1 MFSTDKTLLRLSG
14 LILAVTAAI
23 AAGCNKIPNNTP
35 RLYQEFGQDISDSLA
50 AGRINGA
57 LELVNHDIAE
67 ALENNDSDVF
77 YTALCKKGIVD
88 YYMGEANR
96 LLPVTDSVIRYMSR
110 RPETPDRNFVIG
122 KAYSARAGYY
132 TRFVYEPD
140 SNIHYYSKALD
151 YLSRTG
157 EPGVV
162 SDALF
167 NLGGAYK
174 NNGRPDKGAEY
185 FGRAIQVVDSAGL
198 DDSYRIPLYSGLAS
212 SYTSLMDF
220 DQSEKWWKKTGEFW
234 NKMTIDDRFHYLNN
248 RGNDLYMQKRYPES
262 LRFFQRL
269 DSMLVTNPELEWDR
283 HFCLANLNDVYL
295 RLGLADSVRRHI
307 GETER
312 YFTEIQPNPYVLEHI
327 RTQRMQLAVLDK
339 QYGDVERMFSEWQKS
354 GVETRP
360 EQKVE
365 RLEFLRDYYAG
376 TGQWQKAYDAMMRHS
391 EYEDSIRNH
400 NLRLSASERQMRYE
414 RDSQV
419 LALQKNLDLN
429 KKLRNR
435 GRWLV
440 IGTVIVIILLVT
452 IIIMMR
458 KMGAAREE
466 RMLNRIIRL
475 RVKAVRSRITPHFI
489 YNILNHETTARQKGE
504 KSEMEALVRVLRQ
517 QQYMVDEFSVTLSE
531 DIKFIDDF
539 IRLECGTQNAP
550 VMYEKNID
558 PDIDLE
564 TVRVP
569 SMIVQIF
576 VENAYKHGF
585 SSLAPDEERI
595 LKIHIGRRDGRIEI
609 EVMNNAGH
617 HSHDGSHS
625 THLGLRIVAETLQ
638 ILNEKKS
645 SQITFSIAHWTD
657 NPQQKGCR
665 AILSVPDG
673 FNFDINR

>member
-1 MFSTDKTLLRLSG
+1 MFPADKTLLKITGLCLTVLAITMSG
-14 LILAVTAAI
+14 CHKT
-23 AAGCNKIPNNTP
+23 PNNTP

-57 LELVNHDIAE
+57 LELVNRNLAQ
-67 ALENNDSDVF
+67 AVENNDSDGY

-88 YYMGEANR
+88 YYMGEGNH

-132 TRFVYEPD
+132 TRYVYAPD
-140 SNIHYYSKALD
+140 SNIFYYSKALD

-157 EPGVV
+157 EPGVI

-185 FGRAIQVVDSAGL
+185 FGRAIQLVDSAGL
-198 DDSYRIPLYSGLAS
+198 NDSYRIPLYSGLAS

-234 NKMTIDDRFHYLNN
+234 DKMTVDDRFHYLNN

-262 LRFFQRL
+262 LVFFQRL
-269 DSMLVTNPELEWDR
+269 DSMLVANPELEWE
-283 HFCLANLNDVYL
+283 HYFCLANLNDVYL
-295 RLGLADSVRRHI
+295 RMGLPDSVRRRI
-307 GETER
+307 GDTEK
-312 YFTEIQPNPYVLEHI
+312 YFTDIQPSPYIQEHI
-327 RTQRMQLAVLDK
+327 RTQRMQLAVLDRR
-339 QYGDVERMFSEWQKS
+339 YDEVERLFAEWQKS
-354 GVETRP
+354 GVESRP

-365 RLEFLRDYYAG
+365 RLEFLRNYYAG
-376 TGQWQKAYDAMMRHS
+376 TGQWQKAYNAMMRHS

-414 RDSQV
+414 RDSEV
-419 LALQKNLDLN
+419 LALQKNLDLH
-429 KKLRNR
+429 KKIRNR
-435 GRWLV
+435 DRWLV
-440 IGTVIVIILLVT
+440 VGAIVVIVLLVI

-458 KMGAAREE
+458 QMGAAREE
-466 RMLNRIIRL
+466 RMLDRIIRL
-475 RVKAVRSRITPHFI
+475 RVKAVRARITPHFI
-489 YNILNHETTARQKGE
+489 YNILNHEIADRPKGE
-504 KSEMEALVRVLRQ
+504 DSEIEVLVRLLRQ
-517 QQYMVDEFSVTLSE
+517 QQYMVDEFSVTLAE
-531 DIKFIDDF
+531 DIRFIDDF
-539 IRLECGTQNAP
+539 VRLECETQEAP
-550 VMYEKNID
+550 VLYEKNID
-558 PDIDLE
+558 PDIDLN

-585 SSLAPDEERI
+585 SSLPPKAERI
-595 LKIHIGRRDGRIEI
+595 LQINISRHNGRIEI
-609 EVMNNAGH
+609 EVMNNAGQTAK
-617 HSHDGSHS
+617 SGSDS

-638 ILNEKKS
+638 ILNDKKGN
-645 SQITFSIAHWTD
+645 QITFSIGQWTD
-657 NPQQKGCR
+657 NPQRNGCR
-665 AILSVPDG
+665 AVLSVPEG